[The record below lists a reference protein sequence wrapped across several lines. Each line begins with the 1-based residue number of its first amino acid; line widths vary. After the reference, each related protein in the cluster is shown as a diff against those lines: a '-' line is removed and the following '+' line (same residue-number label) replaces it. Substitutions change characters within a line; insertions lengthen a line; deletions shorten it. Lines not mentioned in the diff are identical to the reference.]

1 MGGTM
6 NAVDMKREECLQE
19 ASTVIKAELEQQAVT
34 VLNLRKEVSLAP
46 TAILSDEI
54 VRVSAVP
61 DRIKRGIAQNSEN
74 LRDMIA
80 GVAYFVQEE
89 KITELDQMVA
99 AYNGDLR
106 HRERM
111 QRFFNSRKKM
121 MISYSSISSV
131 IDIFKRINQEILEE
145 LSLAQSGKEGGRKK
159 AELHIKNA
167 ILVYEITNFVI
178 GYLGDFGG
186 LNGVQDFK
194 AVQKEVMNEVKEARE
209 NLKKLMRSDS
219 SVADSVREQK
229 KEGQQARLNALSMVE
244 AKWKEIAG
252 EIDGQEAK
260 IKQVSGL
267 LSSLRYIRDDAKS
280 QIEVVGIV
288 AATSGV
294 DDAITKIGE
303 LTEEMLTFELKP
315 LDEDTV
321 LSLLHIG

>member
-1 MGGTM
+1 MDS
-6 NAVDMKREECLQE
+6 VEQKREECLDE
-19 ASTVIKAELEQQAVT
+19 ASAVIKAELEEQAIA

-54 VRVSAVP
+54 VRVSTVP
-61 DRIKRGIAQNSEN
+61 DRIKRKIAQTSEN
-74 LRDMIA
+74 LRDMIS

-89 KITELDQMVA
+89 KITELDEMVA

-111 QRFFNSRKKM
+111 QRFFSSRKKM
-121 MISYSSISSV
+121 MISYSSISTV
-131 IDIFKRINQEILEE
+131 IDIFKRVNQGILEE
-145 LSLAQSGKEGGRKK
+145 FAKAEIGDEPAKKK

-178 GYLGDFGG
+178 GYLSDFDG

-194 AVQKEVMNEVKEARE
+194 AVQREVMKEVGDARDNIKE
-209 NLKKLMRSDS
+209 LMRSNS
-219 SVADSVREQK
+219 AVVDSVRAQK
-229 KEGQQARLNALSMVE
+229 REGQEARLNALTMVE
-244 AKWKEIAG
+244 KKWKEISG
-252 EIDGQEAK
+252 EISGQEAK
-260 IKQVSGL
+260 IKKVSSL
-267 LSSLRYIRDDAKS
+267 LSSLKYIRDDAKS

-303 LTEEMLTFELKP
+303 LTEEMLSFELKP

-321 LSLLHIG
+321 MSLLQIR